1 MKMYTKKALSVAEY
15 SMMRGVTDF
24 SNAAQFNL
32 YETGYSHLIVISK
45 PKCITMHKDQDV
57 VDMMNAFCYILEYE
71 FRGLSGI
78 EDITADS
85 LEVTDGISTLN
96 VIGKVNKQ
104 SASEISMTFTEK
116 SGSIITNFLKFYLE
130 GLKDPR
136 TQAKT
141 YHGLIKYGVLAG
153 GFENEVFNL
162 LYIVTDNTMLQI
174 EKAYLLCNAWPNKA
188 TTSIYNTEKGNIE
201 KQEIELTW
209 NCFVI
214 DGADVDERAMKIL
227 AYLNEQGAVQAAAT
241 KTGSSIPSGMPTTN
255 TGNEYEVIHLDSN
268 GNMGVE
274 ISNNIGNVTFDK
286 NEELFSYK
294 AVSGKTVK
302 NSSDTSN
309 NDTENTSSVDSD
321 SLQGYVSTKIDSTG
335 DNPST

>member
-1 MKMYTKKALSVAEY
+1 MKMYTKKAVNLAEY

-32 YETGYSHLIVISK
+32 YETGYSHLCVISK
-45 PKCITMHKDQDV
+45 PKCITTFSGIDDDV
-57 VDMMNAFCYILEYE
+57 VKMLDTFCYILEYE

-78 EDITADS
+78 EDITVDS
-85 LEVTDGISTLN
+85 LEVTDGVSTLN
-96 VIGKVNKQ
+96 VVGKVNKQ

-130 GLKDPR
+130 GIKDPR

-141 YHGLIKYGVLAG
+141 YHGLIKYGKLAG

-162 LYIVTDNTMLQI
+162 LYIVTDNTMLQL
-174 EKAYLLCNAWPNKA
+174 EKAYLLCNAWPTKA

-214 DGADVDERAMKIL
+214 DGPEVDMKAQKIL
-227 AYLNEQGAVQAAAT
+227 AFINEDNAVYNTVKMTGTTQADNLSSVGTIDAAHVVHLESDGGRQAEHSGEST
-241 KTGSSIPSGMPTTN
+241 VTGFSYDIMTGSDNP
-255 TGNEYEVIHLDSN
+255 LD
-268 GNMGVE
+268 GYIE
-274 ISNNIGNVTFDK
+274 NV
-286 NEELFSYK
+286 
-294 AVSGKTVK
+294 G
-302 NSSDTSN
+302 
-309 NDTENTSSVDSD
+309 ENTTTV
-321 SLQGYVSTKIDSTG
+321 
-335 DNPST
+335 